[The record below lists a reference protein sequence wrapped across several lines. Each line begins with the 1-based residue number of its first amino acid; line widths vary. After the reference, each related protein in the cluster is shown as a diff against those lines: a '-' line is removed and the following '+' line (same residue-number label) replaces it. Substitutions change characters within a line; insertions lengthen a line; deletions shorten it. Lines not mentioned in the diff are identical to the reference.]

1 MRKKRKCVDVER
13 ELEKC
18 VVIFGSKKC
27 RFWLLSRFSS
37 FSSPRLLARIPYRQ
51 SANSTFTLFMADKV
65 RDTHQYLHQKAKYLG
80 LGDAD
85 TSREQ
90 FLTNVLRD
98 TLAAVAMHDSL
109 LSYNSLAT
117 NTHRE
122 LLRQQTIKKMV
133 QPLRR
138 EK

>member
-1 MRKKRKCVDVER
+1 MKCVDVEGVG
-13 ELEKC
+13 E
-18 VVIFGSKKC
+18 VVIFGSKKR
-27 RFWLLSRFSS
+27 RFRSPLYFSY
-37 FSSPRLLARIPYRQ
+37 SSPTLLPARIPYRQ
-51 SANSTFTLFMADKV
+51 SANSTFTLLMADKV
-65 RDTHQYLHQKAKYLG
+65 RDTHQYLYQKAKYLG

-90 FLTNVLRD
+90 FLTNVLRN